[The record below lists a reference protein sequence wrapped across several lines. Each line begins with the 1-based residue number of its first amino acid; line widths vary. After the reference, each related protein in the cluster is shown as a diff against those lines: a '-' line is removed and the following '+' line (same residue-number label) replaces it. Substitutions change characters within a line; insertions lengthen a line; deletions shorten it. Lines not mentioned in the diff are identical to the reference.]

1 MVLDSSDVAYKCSLQ
16 CSAFEEASADIC
28 ADFTPR
34 TPSPK
39 ISQLPS
45 LPTPALSASPERSE
59 AIQNAIRPK
68 ISPRKQSVSPFT
80 PGRKIPIVV
89 IPPLPPGSQHKD
101 YQAISDSPKRRKLDD
116 DQQSARIA
124 LHVRAQK
131 EEADAQL
138 AKFQDLLFEIFEA
151 QDQMAPD
158 TSINSNPEDSQLFEH
173 VEDAEDSSIVLTTK
187 IHSKLQNAIK
197 KLIDYKRFKDVPPD
211 HIKRLQSLC
220 EPALSVT
227 QTLNLGLGSQ
237 SDEAE
242 AEQWHARLKTAEN
255 GATSACTVG
264 WTILGS
270 LHDKSLFSEDVVQ
283 YLPNVLTNIFENCLV
298 PVVEARSSGQS
309 SGLFKAAS
317 SSKDILMRLLGQAKK
332 LLDLVATLSVKM
344 DGAEGAMNK
353 TEFLATQLVFVEN
366 SHNDKDSVMGFQIF
380 EQVRRTA
387 MEALAKIFAK
397 FPDQRPSILD
407 EIVNSLE
414 KLPSTTRAARQFKL
428 TDGKNIQLFSAL
440 VVQLVQTATSE
451 PSQQPIPGG
460 TKSVRNFVL
469 NGSQPE
475 DSDEDPL
482 DTLADATIPQQST
495 EEKSMV
501 ILLNEKAEALQSNA
515 RSSAHHIIKFLVGK
529 AMRTT
534 KTGDQPYRNL
544 IDLFTEDLINILGS
558 SDWPASELL
567 LWMLA
572 RHMIEILKRDETGSA
587 KNMAI
592 ELLGKMGSAIS
603 SLRVSVPQLA
613 AAVHD
618 NESIVSHNL
627 QQFADD
633 QLRAG
638 IRAEDMVTADGPY
651 KIILDFL
658 HERAVTDWQLISA
671 ERFHL
676 LQWAKVLCLTFD
688 FDELQ
693 HSDPDIYPE
702 TAELVELVYTMLSNP
717 LSVEAES
724 GFERI
729 TTAQARL
736 AYTLTVLNMNFCKL
750 FDGIVGLLLFSISSD
765 QAKIRSKSLKSVINL
780 LEVDP
785 SLLDRDQNIL
795 RTIFKCAS
803 DQSPMVRDSALSLI
817 AKCMSLKPALEED
830 ACKVIL
836 SCATDSTTGVRKRTI
851 GLMKDIYVRDSRPD
865 LQAAISKSLLERTSD
880 HEESIAGLARQT
892 LRELWISSLLP
903 IVSTSIDSAKAHV
916 AILEQTSMIVLT
928 VSQNA
933 EGLVLPLESFFRSAM
948 KAESKD
954 SSAVSEMCKRIV
966 ANLFEQVVN
975 GSETQGTAGQE
986 RPSREGLLLTLV
998 ALAKADAKLVVP
1010 EQLKALQPYVSN
1022 LAGSDDLLL
1031 FRSVVNIYRCVLP
1044 FLSSS
1049 QQTLLAEI
1057 QNALFKTI
1065 SKLPRTE
1072 LNEVMAC
1079 LWTIDGVLKNTDRLA
1094 RLTISVLSNIHRA
1107 KIPPSGHADVAESE
1121 EQLRSANQLR
1131 SYVRIAGSAG
1141 KCWDL
1146 QRDLTSFK
1154 KAFPT
1159 WKGDSVAGLIVD
1171 SICPLASPNQ
1181 QGPLRAMALESLG
1194 AVCQSWPGQFS
1205 KEKVREAFS
1214 GVFQGQSNDLQ
1225 NIVLKAFAEFF
1236 GVREGI
1242 SEISV
1247 DSNKDEQDQDLGR
1260 LGGSLKASDHDGAAA
1275 LIAQHYLDSIIH
1287 VAMTRQD
1294 FNALTAMK
1302 IIASINR
1309 QGLKHP
1315 KETAGVLVA
1324 LETSAE
1330 PNISNTAY
1338 ESHRLMHQQ
1347 HETLFEKEYMR
1358 AVQEAFLYQK
1368 TVVKDPTG
1376 ATTRPFQSK
1385 LWRLFEVI
1393 QTSNARY
1400 VKKFISN
1407 LVSRADFERTTIDL
1421 SNDPPEHVLF
1431 VRFITQNIAYFEYGR
1446 SDELF
1451 HAILHLENLVGKS
1464 GTDLAQAI
1472 ETLTGLTM
1480 HMKPAGVETDSI
1492 GNFQSPPIPAV
1503 EGGESAFV
1511 DPATLRRLVAAAM
1524 VLSMLW
1530 EARTHLKRQY
1540 GITQDV
1546 RQLIGKGTDAKEL
1559 AKAPTKVHGVNGDR
1573 FWDNVASIM
1582 SSLDSYDVMMT
1593 RCHEFTNLMNVDDD
1607 VKVAA
1612 EDDET
1617 REAFSAS
1624 VGPEGETSTPTM
1636 GGKGSR
1642 PGKRKSPASGGGTPK
1657 KKRVRPSLNG
1667 RRKSST
1673 NLDDEDGDWE

>member
-1 MVLDSSDVAYKCSLQ
+1 
-16 CSAFEEASADIC
+16 
-28 ADFTPR
+28 
-34 TPSPK
+34 
-39 ISQLPS
+39 
-45 LPTPALSASPERSE
+45 LSA
-59 AIQNAIRPK
+59 
-68 ISPRKQSVSPFT
+68 SPFT
-80 PGRKIPIVV
+80 PGRKSPFIVP
-89 IPPLPPGSQHKD
+89 PPLPAGSLRED
-101 YQAISDSPKRRKLDD
+101 YLAIPDSPKRRKLSD

-131 EEADAQL
+131 EEADTQL
-138 AKFQDLLFEIFEA
+138 AKFQDLLFEVFEA
-151 QDQMAPD
+151 QDQIAPD
-158 TSINSNPEDSQLFEH
+158 TSTNSNPEDNEFFEH
-173 VEDAEDSSIVLTTK
+173 IEDAEDSSIMLATK

-197 KLIDYKRFKDVPPD
+197 KLINYKRFTEVPPD
-211 HIKRLQSLC
+211 HVKRLQSLC
-220 EPALSVT
+220 EPSLSVT
-227 QTLNLGLGSQ
+227 QTLNLGLGSL

-242 AEQWHARLKTAEN
+242 AEAEAERWQARLKIAEN

-264 WTILGS
+264 LTILGS
-270 LHDKSLFSEDVVQ
+270 LHNKALFSEDVVQ

-309 SGLFKAAS
+309 SKLFKAAS
-317 SSKDILMRLLGQAKK
+317 DSKDILIRLLGQGKK
-332 LLDLVATLSVKM
+332 LLDIVASLSVQM
-344 DGAEGAMNK
+344 DGAESAINK

-366 SHNDKDSVMGFQIF
+366 SHNDKESVLGPQVF

-397 FPDQRPSILD
+397 FPEQRPSILD

-428 TDGKNIQLFSAL
+428 ADGRNIQLFSAL

-451 PSQQPIPGG
+451 PSQQSTPGEAKDA
-460 TKSVRNFVL
+460 TKFLL
-469 NGSQPE
+469 NDSQPE
-475 DSDEDPL
+475 DSDED
-482 DTLADATIPQQST
+482 AVDAPVGEEVLQQPT
-495 EEKSMV
+495 EEKPV
-501 ILLNEKAEALQSNA
+501 VVLLKDKTTALQSNA

-544 IDLFTEDLINILGS
+544 IDLFTEDLITILGS
-558 SDWPASELL
+558 PDWPASELL

-572 RHMIEILKRDETGSA
+572 RHMIEILKKDETGAA

-603 SLRVSVPQLA
+603 NLRVSVPQLA

-618 NESIVSHNL
+618 SESTVSHNL
-627 QQFADD
+627 EQFADD

-638 IRAEDMVTADGPY
+638 IRTEDMATADGPY

-658 HERAVTDWQLISA
+658 HDRAVTDWQLISA

-676 LQWAKVLCLTFD
+676 LQWAKALCLMFD
-688 FDELQ
+688 IDEMH
-693 HSDPDIYPE
+693 HSDVHIDSE
-702 TAELVELVYTMLSNP
+702 TAKLVGLVYAMLANP
-717 LSVEAES
+717 LSVEPEN
-724 GFERI
+724 GCERI
-729 TTAQARL
+729 TPAQARL
-736 AYTLTVLNMNFCKL
+736 AYTLAVLNMDFCKL

-785 SLLDRDQNIL
+785 SLLDRDQNIM
-795 RTIFKCAS
+795 RTIFRCAS

-836 SCATDSTTGVRKRTI
+836 GCATDSTTGVRKRTI
-851 GLMKDIYVRDSRPD
+851 GLMKDIYIRDSRPD
-865 LQAAISKSLLERTSD
+865 LQAAISRSLLERTSD
-880 HEESIAGLARQT
+880 HEESIASIARQT

-903 IVSTSIDSAKAHV
+903 IVSSSTDSAKAHV
-916 AILEQTSMIVLT
+916 AILKQTSMIILT
-928 VSQNA
+928 ISQNA
-933 EGLVLPLESFFRSAM
+933 EGLALPLESFFRSVM
-948 KAESKD
+948 KAASKD
-954 SSAVSEMCKRIV
+954 ANAVSEVCKRIV
-966 ANLFEQVVN
+966 ANLFERVVN
-975 GSETQGTAGQE
+975 GTETQDTPDRE
-986 RPSREGLLLTLV
+986 RSNREGLLLTLV

-1065 SKLPRTE
+1065 SKLPRAE
-1072 LNEVMAC
+1072 LNEVMSC

-1094 RLTISVLSNIHRA
+1094 RLTISVLNNIHRA
-1107 KIPPSGHADVAESE
+1107 KIPTLGDAIVAESE
-1121 EQLRSANQLR
+1121 EHLRSVNQLR

-1146 QRDLTSFK
+1146 QRDLASFK

-1159 WKGDSVAGLIVD
+1159 WKGESVAGLIVD
-1171 SICPLASPNQ
+1171 SICPLASPTQ
-1181 QGPLRAMALESLG
+1181 HPPLRAMALESLG
-1194 AVCQSWPGQFS
+1194 AVCQSWPGQFN
-1205 KEKVREAFS
+1205 KEKIREAFS
-1214 GVFQGQSNDLQ
+1214 AAFQGQSNDLQ
-1225 NIVLKAFAEFF
+1225 SIVLKAFAQFF
-1236 GVREGI
+1236 GVREGA
-1242 SEISV
+1242 SEMSV
-1247 DSNKDEQDQDLGR
+1247 DPSNDDQDQDLGR

-1275 LIAQHYLDSIIH
+1275 LIAQHYLDSIVH
-1287 VAMTRQD
+1287 VATTRQD
-1294 FNALTAMK
+1294 FNALTAIK
-1302 IIASINR
+1302 VIASINR

-1324 LETSAE
+1324 LETSVD

-1368 TVVKDPTG
+1368 NVVKDSAG

-1385 LWRLFEVI
+1385 LWRLFEI
-1393 QTSNARY
+1393 IKTSNARY

-1407 LVSRADFERTTIDL
+1407 LVSRTDFERSTMDL
-1421 SNDPPEHVLF
+1421 SNDPPDHVLF
-1431 VRFITQNIAYFEYGR
+1431 VRFITQNIGYFEYGR

-1451 HAILHLENLVGKS
+1451 HAILYLENLVGKT

-1472 ETLTGLTM
+1472 ETLIGITM
-1480 HMKPAGVETDSI
+1480 HMKPAGVEVNAI
-1492 GNFQSPPIPAV
+1492 GDFQSAPIPTK
-1503 EGGESAFV
+1503 EGSV
-1511 DPATLRRLVAAAM
+1511 PALADTPTLKRLVAAAM

-1546 RQLIGKGTDAKEL
+1546 RQFIGKGSDAKEL
-1559 AKAPTKVHGVNGDR
+1559 AKAPTKVSGIHGDR
-1573 FWDNVASIM
+1573 FWDNIASIM
-1582 SSLDSYDVMMT
+1582 SSLESYDAMVT
-1593 RCHEFTNLMNVDDD
+1593 RCREFTNLMNVDDE
-1607 VKVAA
+1607 VKIAA
-1612 EDDET
+1612 EDDDT

-1624 VGPEGETSTPTM
+1624 VDPESEISTPTI

-1642 PGKRKSPASGGGTPK
+1642 PGKRKSTASVGGTPK
-1657 KKRVRPSLNG
+1657 KKKGRSSLNG
-1667 RRKSST
+1667 QRRPST

>member
-1 MVLDSSDVAYKCSLQ
+1 M
-16 CSAFEEASADIC
+16 
-28 ADFTPR
+28 
-34 TPSPK
+34 
-39 ISQLPS
+39 
-45 LPTPALSASPERSE
+45 
-59 AIQNAIRPK
+59 
-68 ISPRKQSVSPFT
+68 
-80 PGRKIPIVV
+80 
-89 IPPLPPGSQHKD
+89 IPPLPPGSQHED
-101 YQAISDSPKRRKLDD
+101 YLAIPGSPKRRKLDD
-116 DQQSARIA
+116 DQQNARIA
-124 LHVRAQK
+124 LHVRAQR

-151 QDQMAPD
+151 QDQIAPD
-158 TSINSNPEDSQLFEH
+158 PSTNTNPEDSHFFEH
-173 VEDAEDSSIVLTTK
+173 VEDAEDSTILLTTK

-197 KLIDYKRFKDVPPD
+197 KLIEYKRFPDVQPD
-211 HIKRLQSLC
+211 HVKRLQSLC
-220 EPALSVT
+220 EPSLSVT
-227 QTLNLGLGSQ
+227 QTLNLGLASP

-242 AEQWHARLKTAEN
+242 AEQWQTRLKTAEN
-255 GATSACTVG
+255 GAAAACTVG

-270 LHDKSLFSEDVVQ
+270 LHDKALFSEDVVQ
-283 YLPNVLTNIFENCLV
+283 YLPNVLTNVFENCLM

-309 SGLFKAAS
+309 SGLFQAAS
-317 SSKDILMRLLGQAKK
+317 SAKEVLVRLLGQGKK
-332 LLDLVATLSVKM
+332 LLDVVATLSVQM
-344 DGAEGAMNK
+344 DGAEAAINK

-366 SHNDKDSVMGFQIF
+366 SHNEKESVLGPQIF
-380 EQVRRTA
+380 ENVRRTA
-387 MEALAKIFAK
+387 MEALAKIFTK
-397 FPDQRPSILD
+397 FSDQRPSILD

-414 KLPSTTRAARQFKL
+414 KLPSTTRAARQFRL

-451 PSQQPIPGG
+451 TSRQPPGG
-460 TKSVRNFVL
+460 GMKSATKFLLS
-469 NGSQPE
+469 GSRPE
-475 DSDEDPL
+475 DSDEDAMGAP
-482 DTLADATIPQQST
+482 ADEGMPQGAT
-495 EEKSMV
+495 EEKSV
-501 ILLNEKAEALQSNA
+501 LVLLNEKAEALQSNA
-515 RSSAHHIIKFLVGK
+515 RSSAHHVIKFLVGK

-544 IDLFTEDLINILGS
+544 IDLFTEDLISILGS
-558 SDWPASELL
+558 TDWPASELL

-572 RHMIEILKRDETGSA
+572 RHMIEILKRDETGLA

-592 ELLGKMGSAIS
+592 ELLGKMGAAIS
-603 SLRVSVPQLA
+603 NLRVSVSQLA
-613 AAVHD
+613 ATVHD
-618 NESIVSHNL
+618 NDSTISHHL
-627 QQFADD
+627 EQFADD

-638 IRAEDMVTADGPY
+638 IRAEDMVTAGGPY
-651 KIILDFL
+651 KITLDFL

-676 LQWAKVLCLTFD
+676 LQWANVLCLTFD
-688 FDELQ
+688 FDELRR
-693 HSDPDIYPE
+693 SDADIDPE
-702 TAELVELVYTMLSNP
+702 TLELVNLVYTMLSNP
-717 LSVEAES
+717 STVETES

-729 TTAQARL
+729 STNQARL
-736 AYTLTVLNMNFCKL
+736 AYILTVLNMNFCKL

-785 SLLDRDQNIL
+785 SLLDRDQNIM

-803 DQSPMVRDSALSLI
+803 DQSPLVRDSALSLI

-836 SCATDSTTGVRKRTI
+836 GCATDPTTGVRKRTI
-851 GLMKDIYVRDSRPD
+851 GLMRDIYIRDSRPD

-880 HEESIAGLARQT
+880 HEGSIAGLARQT
-892 LRELWISSLLP
+892 LRELWIASVLP
-903 IVSTSIDSAKAHV
+903 IASSSNDSAKEHV
-916 AILEQTSMIVLT
+916 AILKQTSMVVLT

-933 EGLVLPLESFFRSAM
+933 EGLVLPLESFFRSVM
-948 KAESKD
+948 KTDSKD
-954 SSAVSEMCKRIV
+954 SGAISEMCKRIV
-966 ANLFEQVVN
+966 ANLFERVVD
-975 GSETQGTAGQE
+975 GSETSGTASLEKSG
-986 RPSREGLLLTLV
+986 REGLLLTLV

-1094 RLTISVLSNIHRA
+1094 RLTISVLTNIYRA
-1107 KIPPSGHADVAESE
+1107 KIPPSGDTFVPQTED
-1121 EQLRSANQLR
+1121 QLRSANQLR

-1141 KCWDL
+1141 KYWDL
-1146 QRDLTSFK
+1146 QRELASFK

-1159 WKGDSVAGLIVD
+1159 WNGDSVADLIVD
-1171 SICPLASPNQ
+1171 SICPLASLNQ
-1181 QGPLRAMALESLG
+1181 PGPLCAMAIESLG
-1194 AVCQSWPGQFS
+1194 AVCQSWPGQFN

-1214 GVFQGQSNDLQ
+1214 AVFQGQSNDLQ

-1236 GVREGI
+1236 GVREGV

-1247 DSNKDEQDQDLGR
+1247 EANQDDRDQDLGR

-1287 VAMTRQD
+1287 VAMSRQD
-1294 FNALTAMK
+1294 FNALTAIK
-1302 IIASINR
+1302 VIASINR

-1324 LETSAE
+1324 LETSAD
-1330 PNISNTAY
+1330 PNISTVAY
-1338 ESHRLMHQQ
+1338 ESHRVMHQQ

-1358 AVQEAFLYQK
+1358 AVQEAFLYQRN
-1368 TVVKDPTG
+1368 VAKDPTG

-1407 LVSRADFERTTIDL
+1407 LVSRTDFERAALDL
-1421 SNDPPEHVLF
+1421 STDPPDHVLY
-1431 VRFITQNIAYFEYGR
+1431 VRFIAQNIAYFEYGR

-1451 HAILHLENLVGKS
+1451 HALLQLENLVGKTGS
-1464 GTDLAQAI
+1464 DLAQAI
-1472 ETLTGLTM
+1472 ETLIGVTM
-1480 HMKPAGVETDSI
+1480 HMIPAGVEADSV
-1492 GNFQSPPIPAV
+1492 GDVQFAPRPTE
-1503 EGGESAFV
+1503 EGSAPVSV
-1511 DPATLRRLVAAAM
+1511 DQARLKRLVAAAM

-1540 GITQDV
+1540 GISQDV
-1546 RQLIGKGTDAKEL
+1546 RQLIGKGADAKEL
-1559 AKAPTKVHGVNGDR
+1559 AKAPIKVHGVNGDR

-1582 SSLDSYDVMMT
+1582 SSLDSHDAMMM

-1612 EDDET
+1612 EDDDT

-1624 VGPEGETSTPTM
+1624 VGPEGETPTPTV

-1642 PGKRKSPASGGGTPK
+1642 PGKRKGTASVGGTPT
-1657 KKRVRPSLNG
+1657 KKRGRPSLSG

-1673 NLDDEDGDWE
+1673 NLDDEDGDWA

>member
-1 MVLDSSDVAYKCSLQ
+1 ME
-16 CSAFEEASADIC
+16 AFADIC
-28 ADFTPR
+28 KDLTPR

-39 ISQLPS
+39 VSQPPA
-45 LPTPALSASPERSE
+45 LPTPALSASPERTE
-59 AIQNAIRPK
+59 TIQKRTPNQKTQQKPSI
-68 ISPRKQSVSPFT
+68 SPFT
-80 PGRKIPIVV
+80 PGRKTPLVV
-89 IPPLPPGSQHKD
+89 IPPLPPGSQRED
-101 YQAISDSPKRRKLDD
+101 YQPISGSPKRRKLDD

-131 EEADAQL
+131 EEAQAQL

-158 TSINSNPEDSQLFEH
+158 TSTNSNPEESQFFEH
-173 VEDAEDSSIVLTTK
+173 LEDVEDSSIVLTTK

-197 KLIDYKRFKDVPPD
+197 KLIDYKRFADVPPD
-211 HIKRLQSLC
+211 HVKRLQNLC
-220 EPALSVT
+220 EPSLSVT
-227 QTLNLGLGSQ
+227 QTLSLGLASS

-242 AEQWHARLKTAEN
+242 AEQWLARLKIAEN

-270 LHDKSLFSEDVVQ
+270 LHDKALFSEDVVQ

-298 PVVEARSSGQS
+298 PIVEARSNGQS

-317 SSKDILMRLLGQAKK
+317 NAKDVLLRLLGQGKK
-332 LLDLVATLSVKM
+332 LLDIVATLSVKM
-344 DGAEGAMNK
+344 DGAEGAINK

-366 SHNDKDSVMGFQIF
+366 SHNDKESVLGAQIF

-428 TDGKNIQLFSAL
+428 IDGRNIQLFSAL

-451 PSQQPIPGG
+451 PSHQLRPGG
-460 TKSVRNFVL
+460 SKNATHFL
-469 NGSQPE
+469 LTGSQSVDGEE
-475 DSDEDPL
+475 DSMDAI
-482 DTLADATIPQQST
+482 ADDGVSQQSI
-495 EEKSMV
+495 EEKSV
-501 ILLNEKAEALQSNA
+501 LVLLEGKAEALQNNA
-515 RSSAHHIIKFLVGK
+515 RSSAHHVIKFLVGK

-544 IDLFTEDLINILGS
+544 IDLFTEDLISILGS
-558 SDWPASELL
+558 TDWPASELL

-603 SLRVSVPQLA
+603 NLRVSVPQLA
-613 AAVHD
+613 AAVHGSD
-618 NESIVSHNL
+618 STVSRNL

-638 IRAEDMVTADGPY
+638 VRAEDMVTANGLY
-651 KIILDFL
+651 KMTLDFL
-658 HERAVTDWQLISA
+658 HERAISDWQLISA

-676 LQWAKVLCLTFD
+676 LQWAKMLCLTLD
-688 FDELQ
+688 FDELH
-693 HSDPDIYPE
+693 HSDADMDPE
-702 TAELVELVYTMLSNP
+702 TAKLVELIYNMLSNP

-724 GFERI
+724 GFERV
-729 TTAQARL
+729 TTVQARL

-785 SLLDRDQNIL
+785 SLLDRDQNIM
-795 RTIFKCAS
+795 RTIFRCAS

-817 AKCMSLKPALEED
+817 ARCMSLKPALEED

-836 SCATDSTTGVRKRTI
+836 RCATDATTGVRKRTI
-851 GLMKDIYVRDSRPD
+851 GLMKEIYIRDSRPD
-865 LQAAISKSLLERTSD
+865 LQSAISKSLLERTSD
-880 HEESIAGLARQT
+880 QEDSISGLARQT
-892 LRELWISSLLP
+892 LRELWISALLP
-903 IVSTSIDSAKAHV
+903 IVSSSNDSAKAHV
-916 AILEQTSMIVLT
+916 AVIQQTSMIVYT

-933 EGLVLPLESFFRSAM
+933 EGLVQPLESFFRSAM
-948 KAESKD
+948 KADSKD
-954 SSAVSEMCKRIV
+954 SVAVSEICRRIV
-966 ANLFEQVVN
+966 ANLFERVVN
-975 GSETQGTAGQE
+975 GPETQGTSDRGK
-986 RPSREGLLLTLV
+986 SNREGLLLTLV

-1022 LAGSDDLLL
+1022 LAVSDDLLL
-1031 FRSVVNIYRCVLP
+1031 FRSAVNIYRCVLP

-1094 RLTISVLSNIHRA
+1094 RLTISVLSNIKRV
-1107 KIPPSGHADVAESE
+1107 KIPPLGAAESE
-1121 EQLRSANQLR
+1121 EQLKSVNQLR
-1131 SYVRIAGSAG
+1131 NYVRIAGSAG

-1146 QRDLTSFK
+1146 QRDLSSFK

-1171 SICPLASPNQ
+1171 SIYPLASPDQ
-1181 QGPLRAMALESLG
+1181 QGALRAMALESLG

-1205 KEKVREAFS
+1205 RQEVRDAFS
-1214 GVFQGQSNDLQ
+1214 EVFRGQSKDLQ

-1236 GVREGI
+1236 GVREGT

-1247 DSNKDEQDQDLGR
+1247 DANNDDQDRDLGR

-1275 LIAQHYLDSIIH
+1275 LIAQQYLDSIVR
-1287 VAMTRQD
+1287 VAMSRED

-1302 IIASINR
+1302 VIASVNR

-1324 LETSAE
+1324 LETSSD
-1330 PNISNTAY
+1330 PTISDTAY
-1338 ESHRLMHQQ
+1338 DSHRLMHQQ

-1368 TVVKDPTG
+1368 NVAKDPAG

-1400 VKKFISN
+1400 VKKFMSN
-1407 LVSRADFERTTIDL
+1407 LVSRTDVERTTMDL
-1421 SNDPPEHVLF
+1421 SNDPPDHLLF
-1431 VRFITQNIAYFEYGR
+1431 VRFIAQNIAYFEYGR

-1451 HAILHLENLVGKS
+1451 HVILQLENIVGKT
-1464 GTDLAQAI
+1464 GTDLAQAVMTHI
-1472 ETLTGLTM
+1472 GATRHVIPPGFEADTVGQIQVVPTPVEEGLGSG
-1480 HMKPAGVETDSI
+1480 HLD
-1492 GNFQSPPIPAV
+1492 PIKFKQV
-1503 EGGESAFV
+1503 V
-1511 DPATLRRLVAAAM
+1511 VTTM

-1546 RQLIGKGTDAKEL
+1546 RELTGKGTDAKEL
-1559 AKAPTKVHGVNGDR
+1559 ARAPTKVHGVNGDR
-1573 FWDNVASIM
+1573 FWENVASIM
-1582 SSLDSYDVMMT
+1582 SSLDSHDAMMM

-1612 EDDET
+1612 EDDDG

-1624 VGPEGETSTPTM
+1624 VGPEGETSGPTTAS
-1636 GGKGSR
+1636 KGSR
-1642 PGKRKSPASGGGTPK
+1642 PGKRKSTASVGGTPK
-1657 KKRVRPSLNG
+1657 KKRGRPSING

-1673 NLDDEDGDWE
+1673 NVDDEDGDWD

>member
-1 MVLDSSDVAYKCSLQ
+1 MV
-16 CSAFEEASADIC
+16 
-28 ADFTPR
+28 
-34 TPSPK
+34 
-39 ISQLPS
+39 
-45 LPTPALSASPERSE
+45 
-59 AIQNAIRPK
+59 
-68 ISPRKQSVSPFT
+68 
-80 PGRKIPIVV
+80 
-89 IPPLPPGSQHKD
+89 PPLPPGYRRED
-101 YQAISDSPKRRKLDD
+101 YQAIPSSPKRRKLNDD
-116 DQQSARIA
+116 EQSARIA
-124 LHVRAQK
+124 LHIRAQK
-131 EEADAQL
+131 EEADTQL

-151 QDQMAPD
+151 QDQMVPD
-158 TSINSNPEDSQLFEH
+158 TSATSNPEDNQFFEQMED
-173 VEDAEDSSIVLTTK
+173 VEDSITALTTK
-187 IHSKLQNAIK
+187 IHSKLQNAMK
-197 KLIDYKRFKDVPPD
+197 KLIDYKRFTEVPPD

-220 EPALSVT
+220 EQSLSVT
-227 QTLNLGLGSQ
+227 QTLNLGLGNPL
-237 SDEAE
+237 DEAE
-242 AEQWHARLKTAEN
+242 VDQWHARLRTAEN
-255 GATSACTVG
+255 GATSACTVA

-270 LHDKSLFSEDVVQ
+270 LHNKALFSEDVVQ
-283 YLPNVLTNIFENCLV
+283 YLPNVLTNIFENCLI

-309 SGLFKAAS
+309 SGLFKTAS
-317 SSKDILMRLLGQAKK
+317 SFKDILIRLLGQGRK
-332 LLDLVATLSVKM
+332 LLDLVAALSVQM
-344 DGAEGAMNK
+344 DGAESATNK

-366 SHNDKDSVMGFQIF
+366 SHNEKESVLGAQVF

-397 FPDQRPSILD
+397 FPDQRLSILD

-414 KLPSTTRAARQFKL
+414 KLPSSTRAARQFKL

-440 VVQLVQTATSE
+440 VVKLVQMATSE
-451 PSQQPIPGG
+451 PSHNPMPGAA
-460 TKSVRNFVL
+460 KSTSKFVL
-469 NGSQPE
+469 SGSQS
-475 DSDEDPL
+475 DDGDEDGMGTP
-482 DTLADATIPQQST
+482 ADANMLQQST
-495 EEKSMV
+495 EEKSIV
-501 ILLNEKAEALQSNA
+501 ILLKEKAESLQSNA

-534 KTGDQPYRNL
+534 KTGDQPYRSL
-544 IDLFTEDLINILGS
+544 IDLFTEDLITILGS

-603 SLRVSVPQLA
+603 TLRVSVPQLA

-618 NESIVSHNL
+618 SDSAVSHSL
-627 QQFADD
+627 RQFTDD

-638 IRAEDMVTADGPY
+638 ISAEDMVTANGPY
-651 KIILDFL
+651 KITLSFL
-658 HERAVTDWQLISA
+658 HERAVNDSQLISA

-676 LQWAKVLCLTFD
+676 LQWAKALCLTLD
-688 FDELQ
+688 FDQLH
-693 HSDPDIYPE
+693 HSDADIDSE
-702 TAELVELVYTMLSNP
+702 TAGLVELVYTMLSNP
-717 LSVEAES
+717 SSVEATN
-724 GFERI
+724 GFESI
-729 TTAQARL
+729 TMAQARL
-736 AYTLTVLNMNFCKL
+736 AYTLTVLNMDFCKL
-750 FDGIVGLLLFSISSD
+750 FDGIVSLLLFSISSD

-785 SLLDRDQNIL
+785 SLLDRDQNIM
-795 RTIFKCAS
+795 RTIFRCAS

-817 AKCMSLKPALEED
+817 AKCMSLTPALGED
-830 ACKVIL
+830 ASKVIL
-836 SCATDSTTGVRKRTI
+836 GCATDSTTGVRKRAI
-851 GLMKDIYVRDSRPD
+851 GLMKDIYARNARPD
-865 LQAAISKSLLERTSD
+865 LRAAVSKSLLERTSD
-880 HEESIAGLARQT
+880 HEESIATLARQT

-903 IVSTSIDSAKAHV
+903 IVSSSTDSGKANV

-933 EGLVLPLESFFRSAM
+933 EELVLQLESFFRSLL
-948 KAESKD
+948 KADSKD
-954 SSAVSEMCKRIV
+954 CIAVSEMCKRIV
-966 ANLFEQVVN
+966 ANLFERVVT
-975 GSETQGTAGQE
+975 GSETHGGAGQE
-986 RPSREGLLLTLV
+986 RPRREGLLLTLV

-1079 LWTIDGVLKNTDRLA
+1079 LWTIDSVLKNTDRLT
-1094 RLTISVLSNIHRA
+1094 RLTISVLKNIHRA
-1107 KIPPSGHADVAESE
+1107 KIPPLGPADVAESAD
-1121 EQLRSANQLR
+1121 QLRSANQLR

-1141 KCWDL
+1141 KYWDL
-1146 QRDLTSFK
+1146 QRDLASFK

-1171 SICPLASPNQ
+1171 SICPLALPNQ
-1181 QGPLRAMALESLG
+1181 QASLRAMALESLG
-1194 AVCQSWPGQFS
+1194 AVCQSWPGQFN
-1205 KEKVREAFS
+1205 KEQVREAFS

-1236 GVREGI
+1236 GVRESV
-1242 SEISV
+1242 SEMPI
-1247 DSNKDEQDQDLGR
+1247 DAAKENQDRDLGR
-1260 LGGSLKASDHDGAAA
+1260 LGSSLKASDHDGAAA

-1294 FNALTAMK
+1294 SNALIAIK
-1302 IIASINR
+1302 VIASINR

-1324 LETSAE
+1324 LETSVE
-1330 PNISNTAY
+1330 PNISDTAY
-1338 ESHRLMHQQ
+1338 ESHRQMHQQ

-1358 AVQEAFLYQK
+1358 AVQEAFLYQRN
-1368 TVVKDPTG
+1368 VVKDPTG
-1376 ATTRPFQSK
+1376 ANTRPFQSK

-1393 QTSNARY
+1393 QTSNAKY

-1407 LVSRADFERTTIDL
+1407 LISRTDFERNEIDL
-1421 SNDPPEHVLF
+1421 SQNPPDHVLF
-1431 VRFITQNIAYFEYGR
+1431 VRFVAQNIAYFDYGR
-1446 SDELF
+1446 SDGLF
-1451 HAILHLENLVGKS
+1451 HTILHLENLVGKT

-1472 ETLTGLTM
+1472 ETAIGVTVRM
-1480 HMKPAGVETDSI
+1480 QPAEVEIDTI
-1492 GNFQSPPIPAV
+1492 RNFQTASVPAE
-1503 EGGESAFV
+1503 EGGSANM
-1511 DPATLRRLVAAAM
+1511 DPVTLKRLVAAAM
-1524 VLSMLW
+1524 ILSMLW

-1540 GITQDV
+1540 GIIQDV
-1546 RQLIGKGTDAKEL
+1546 RQLIGKGADAKEL
-1559 AKAPTKVHGVNGDR
+1559 AKAPTRVHGVNGDR

-1582 SSLDSYDVMMT
+1582 SSLDSYDAMMA
-1593 RCHEFTNLMNVDDD
+1593 RCHDFTNLMNVDDD

-1612 EDDET
+1612 DDDDR
-1617 REAFSAS
+1617 REAFSVS

-1636 GGKGSR
+1636 DGKVSR
-1642 PGKRKSPASGGGTPK
+1642 PGKRKSTASVGGTPK
-1657 KKRVRPSLNG
+1657 KKKGRPSLSG
-1667 RRKSST
+1667 RRKSSI

>member
-1 MVLDSSDVAYKCSLQ
+1 MGAVFVN
-16 CSAFEEASADIC
+16 IC
-28 ADFTPR
+28 TDLTPR

-39 ISQLPS
+39 ISQPPS
-45 LPTPALSASPERSE
+45 LPTPALSASPDRTED
-59 AIQNAIRPK
+59 IQKTVHYKR
-68 ISPRKQSVSPFT
+68 SPRKLSVSPFT
-80 PGRKIPIVV
+80 PGRKSPFVV
-89 IPPLPPGSQHKD
+89 APPLPAGSLRED
-101 YQAISDSPKRRKLDD
+101 YLPIPDSPKRRKLSDS
-116 DQQSARIA
+116 QQSTRIA

-131 EEADAQL
+131 EEADTQL

-158 TSINSNPEDSQLFEH
+158 TSTNSNPEDNEFFEH
-173 VEDAEDSSIVLTTK
+173 IEDAEDSSIMLATK
-187 IHSKLQNAIK
+187 IHSKLQNAVK
-197 KLIDYKRFKDVPPD
+197 KLIDYKRFTEVPPD
-211 HIKRLQSLC
+211 HVKRLQSLC
-220 EPALSVT
+220 EPSLSVT
-227 QTLNLGLGSQ
+227 QTLNLGLGSP

-242 AEQWHARLKTAEN
+242 AAAETEQWQARLKIAEN

-270 LHDKSLFSEDVVQ
+270 LHDKTLFSEDVVQ

-309 SGLFKAAS
+309 SRLFKVAS
-317 SSKDILMRLLGQAKK
+317 DSKDILIRLLGQGKK
-332 LLDLVATLSVKM
+332 LLDIVATLSVEM
-344 DGAEGAMNK
+344 DGAESAINK
-353 TEFLATQLVFVEN
+353 TEFLATELVFVEN
-366 SHNDKDSVMGFQIF
+366 SHNDKESVLGAQIF

-428 TDGKNIQLFSAL
+428 TDGRNIQLFSAL

-451 PSQQPIPGG
+451 PSQQPTPGG
-460 TKSVRNFVL
+460 TKDATKLLL
-469 NGSQPE
+469 NDSQPE
-475 DSDEDPL
+475 DSDED
-482 DTLADATIPQQST
+482 TMDAPVGEKASQEPT
-495 EEKSMV
+495 EEKPV
-501 ILLNEKAEALQSNA
+501 VVLLKDKATALQSNA

-544 IDLFTEDLINILGS
+544 IDLFTEDLITILGS
-558 SDWPASELL
+558 PDWPASELL

-618 NESIVSHNL
+618 SESTISHNL
-627 QQFADD
+627 EQFADD

-658 HERAVTDWQLISA
+658 HDRAVTDWQLISA

-676 LQWAKVLCLTFD
+676 LQWAKVLCLMFD
-688 FDELQ
+688 IDEMH
-693 HSDPDIYPE
+693 HSDVHIDSE
-702 TAELVELVYTMLSNP
+702 TAKLVGLVYAMLVNP
-717 LSVEAES
+717 LSVEPENGLES
-724 GFERI
+724 I

-736 AYTLTVLNMNFCKL
+736 AYTLAVLNMDFCKL
-750 FDGIVGLLLFSISSD
+750 FDGIIGLLLFSISSD

-785 SLLDRDQNIL
+785 SLLDRDQNIM
-795 RTIFKCAS
+795 RTIFRCAS

-836 SCATDSTTGVRKRTI
+836 GCATDSTTGVRKRTI
-851 GLMKDIYVRDSRPD
+851 GLMKDIYIRDSRPD
-865 LQAAISKSLLERTSD
+865 LQAAISRSLLERTSD
-880 HEESIAGLARQT
+880 HEESIAGIARQT

-903 IVSTSIDSAKAHV
+903 IVSSTDSAKAHV
-916 AILEQTSMIVLT
+916 AILEHTSMIILT
-928 VSQNA
+928 ISQNA
-933 EGLVLPLESFFRSAM
+933 EGLALPLESFFRSVMQAD
-948 KAESKD
+948 SKD
-954 SSAVSEMCKRIV
+954 ANAVSEICKRIV
-966 ANLFEQVVN
+966 ANLFERVVN
-975 GSETQGTAGQE
+975 GTETQDTPDRE
-986 RPSREGLLLTLV
+986 RSNREGLLLTLV

-1065 SKLPRTE
+1065 SKLPRAE
-1072 LNEVMAC
+1072 LNEVMSC
-1079 LWTIDGVLKNTDRLA
+1079 LWTIDGVLRNTDRLA
-1094 RLTISVLSNIHRA
+1094 RLTISVLNNIHRA
-1107 KIPPSGHADVAESE
+1107 KIPTLGDAVVAESE
-1121 EQLRSANQLR
+1121 EQLRSVNQLR

-1146 QRDLTSFK
+1146 QRDLASFK

-1159 WKGDSVAGLIVD
+1159 WKGESVAGLIVD

-1181 QGPLRAMALESLG
+1181 HPPLRAMALESLG
-1194 AVCQSWPGQFS
+1194 AVCQSWPGQFN
-1205 KEKVREAFS
+1205 KEKIREAFS
-1214 GVFQGQSNDLQ
+1214 AAFQGQSNDLQ
-1225 NIVLKAFAEFF
+1225 SIVLKAFAQFF
-1236 GVREGI
+1236 GVREGA
-1242 SEISV
+1242 SEMSV
-1247 DSNKDEQDQDLGR
+1247 DPSNDDQDQDQDLGR

-1275 LIAQHYLDSIIH
+1275 LIAQHYLDSIVH
-1287 VAMTRQD
+1287 VAITRQD
-1294 FNALTAMK
+1294 FNALTAIK
-1302 IIASINR
+1302 VISSINR

-1324 LETSAE
+1324 LETSV
-1330 PNISNTAY
+1330 NSDISNTAY

-1368 TVVKDPTG
+1368 NVVKDSAG

-1393 QTSNARY
+1393 KTSNARY

-1407 LVSRADFERTTIDL
+1407 LVSRTDFERSTMDL
-1421 SNDPPEHVLF
+1421 SNDPPDHVLF
-1431 VRFITQNIAYFEYGR
+1431 VRFITQNIGYFEYGR

-1451 HAILHLENLVGKS
+1451 HTILHLENLVGKT

-1472 ETLTGLTM
+1472 ETLIGITM
-1480 HMKPAGVETDSI
+1480 HMKPAGVEVDAV
-1492 GNFQSPPIPAV
+1492 GDFQSAPIPTE
-1503 EGGESAFV
+1503 EGSGPGLA
-1511 DPATLRRLVAAAM
+1511 DTPTLKRLVAAAM

-1546 RQLIGKGTDAKEL
+1546 RQLIGKGTDAREL
-1559 AKAPTKVHGVNGDR
+1559 AKAPTKAPGVNGDR
-1573 FWDNVASIM
+1573 FWDNITSIM
-1582 SSLDSYDVMMT
+1582 SSLESYDAMMT
-1593 RCHEFTNLMNVDDD
+1593 RCREFTNLMNVDDD
-1607 VKVAA
+1607 VKIAA
-1612 EDDET
+1612 EDDDT

-1624 VGPEGETSTPTM
+1624 VDPEGEISTPTM

-1642 PGKRKSPASGGGTPK
+1642 PGKRKRTASVGGTPK
-1657 KKRVRPSLNG
+1657 KKKGRPSLNG
-1667 RRKSST
+1667 QRRSST

>member
-1 MVLDSSDVAYKCSLQ
+1 MKGTPTKK
-16 CSAFEEASADIC
+16 
-28 ADFTPR
+28 TPR
-34 TPSPK
+34 KPS
-39 ISQLPS
+39 I
-45 LPTPALSASPERSE
+45 
-59 AIQNAIRPK
+59 
-68 ISPRKQSVSPFT
+68 SPFT
-80 PGRKIPIVV
+80 PGRKTPLDVV
-89 IPPLPPGSQHKD
+89 PPLPPGSQPEH
-101 YQAISDSPKRRKLDD
+101 YQAIPNTPKRRKLDD

-124 LHVRAQK
+124 PRVRAQK
-131 EEADAQL
+131 EEAEAQL

-158 TSINSNPEDSQLFEH
+158 TSTNSNPEDSQFFEH
-173 VEDAEDSSIVLTTK
+173 MDDAEDSSIVLTTK
-187 IHSKLQNAIK
+187 IHSKVQNAIK
-197 KLIDYKRFKDVPPD
+197 KLIEYKRFTDVPPD
-211 HIKRLQSLC
+211 HVKRLQSLC
-220 EPALSVT
+220 EPSLSAT
-227 QTLNLGLGSQ
+227 QTVNLALENP

-242 AEQWHARLKTAEN
+242 AEQWHARLKIAEN

-270 LHDKSLFSEDVVQ
+270 LHDKALFSEDVVQ

-298 PVVEARSSGQS
+298 PIVESRSSGQS
-309 SGLFKAAS
+309 SGLFKAALNAR
-317 SSKDILMRLLGQAKK
+317 DVLIRLLGQGKK
-332 LLDLVATLSVKM
+332 LLDIIATLSIQM
-344 DGAEGAMNK
+344 DGAESAINK

-366 SHNDKDSVMGFQIF
+366 SHNEKESVLGAQVF

-387 MEALAKIFAK
+387 MEALAKIFARY
-397 FPDQRPSILD
+397 PHHRPSILD

-428 TDGKNIQLFSAL
+428 TDGRNIQLFSAL

-451 PSQQPIPGG
+451 PPHQSRFGKANDA
-460 TKSVRNFVL
+460 TKFL
-469 NGSQPE
+469 LTGSQPG
-475 DSDEDPL
+475 DSDED
-482 DTLADATIPQQST
+482 AMDAAAEEEVPQQAK
-495 EEKSMV
+495 EEQSV
-501 ILLNEKAEALQSNA
+501 LVLLDKKAEALQSNA
-515 RSSAHHIIKFLVGK
+515 RSSAHHVIKFLVGK

-544 IDLFTEDLINILGS
+544 IDLFTEDLISILGS
-558 SDWPASELL
+558 TDWPASELL

-572 RHMIEILKRDETGSA
+572 RHMIEILKKDETASA

-603 SLRVSVPQLA
+603 NLRVSVPQLA

-618 NESIVSHNL
+618 SDSTVSHNL

-638 IRAEDMVTADGPY
+638 MRAEDMVTASGPY
-651 KIILDFL
+651 KITLDFL

-676 LQWAKVLCLTFD
+676 LQWAKTLCLTFG
-688 FDELQ
+688 FNEMH
-693 HSDPDIYPE
+693 HSDADIDSE
-702 TAELVELVYTMLSNP
+702 TSEVVELLHNLLSNP
-717 LSVEAES
+717 SLVEAES
-724 GFERI
+724 GFDRV
-729 TTAQARL
+729 TTVQARL

-785 SLLDRDQNIL
+785 SLLDRDQNIM
-795 RTIFKCAS
+795 RTIFRCAS

-817 AKCMSLKPALEED
+817 AKCMALKPALEED

-836 SCATDSTTGVRKRTI
+836 SCATDATTGVRKRTI
-851 GLMKDIYVRDSRPD
+851 GLMKDIYIRDSRPD

-892 LRELWISSLLP
+892 LRELWISSVLP
-903 IVSTSIDSAKAHV
+903 IVSSSTDSAKAHV
-916 AILEQTSMIVLT
+916 AILQQTSMIVLT

-933 EGLVLPLESFFRSAM
+933 EGLVLPLESFFRWVM
-948 KAESKD
+948 KADSKESI
-954 SSAVSEMCKRIV
+954 AVSEICKRIV
-966 ANLFEQVVN
+966 ANLFERVVN
-975 GSETQGTAGQE
+975 GPETQAAPGQE
-986 RPSREGLLLTLV
+986 RSNREGLLLTLV
-998 ALAKADAKLVVP
+998 ALAKADVKLVQP
-1010 EQLKALQPYVSN
+1010 DQLKALQPYVSN
-1022 LAGSDDLLL
+1022 LAVSDDLLL
-1031 FRSVVNIYRCVLP
+1031 FRSAVNIYRCVLP

-1094 RLTISVLSNIHRA
+1094 RLTISVLSNIHRV
-1107 KIPPSGHADVAESE
+1107 KIPLPGAAESE
-1121 EQLRSANQLR
+1121 EQLKSVSQLR
-1131 SYVRIAGSAG
+1131 NYVRIAGSAG

-1146 QRDLTSFK
+1146 QRDLTLFK

-1171 SICPLASPNQ
+1171 SICPLASPSR
-1181 QGPLRAMALESLG
+1181 QGPLRAMAIESLG

-1205 KEKVREAFS
+1205 KEKVREVFS
-1214 GVFQGQSNDLQ
+1214 EVFQGQSSDLQ
-1225 NIVLKAFAEFF
+1225 HIVLKAFAEFF
-1236 GVREGI
+1236 GVREGT
-1242 SEISV
+1242 SEASV
-1247 DSNKDEQDQDLGR
+1247 DANDDDQDRDLGR
-1260 LGGSLKASDHDGAAA
+1260 LGGSLRASDHDGAAA
-1275 LIAQHYLDSIIH
+1275 LIAQHYLHSIMH

-1294 FNALTAMK
+1294 FNALIAIK
-1302 IIASINR
+1302 VIASINR

-1324 LETSAE
+1324 LETSSD
-1330 PNISNTAY
+1330 PTISDTAY

-1347 HETLFEKEYMR
+1347 HETLFEKEDMR

-1368 TVVKDPTG
+1368 NVVTDSTG
-1376 ATTRPFQSK
+1376 ATTRPFRSK

-1407 LVSRADFERTTIDL
+1407 VVSRTDIERTAMDL
-1421 SNDPPEHVLF
+1421 SSNPPDHLLF

-1446 SDELF
+1446 SDEVF
-1451 HAILHLENLVGKS
+1451 HTILQLENLVGKT
-1464 GTDLAQAI
+1464 GTGLAQAI
-1472 ETLTGLTM
+1472 ETLNGAAMPVIT
-1480 HMKPAGVETDSI
+1480 AGVEAVTVD
-1492 GNFQSPPIPAV
+1492 NFQSGPIPV
-1503 EGGESAFV
+1503 QEGVGPASV
-1511 DPATLRRLVAAAM
+1511 DPVKLKQLVAATM

-1573 FWDNVASIM
+1573 FWDNAASIM
-1582 SSLDSYDVMMT
+1582 SSLDSHDAMMM

-1612 EDDET
+1612 EDDGS

-1624 VGPEGETSTPTM
+1624 VGPEGETSTSMM

-1642 PGKRKSPASGGGTPK
+1642 PGKRKSTTSVGGTPK
-1657 KKRVRPSLNG
+1657 KKRGRPSLNG

-1673 NLDDEDGDWE
+1673 NVDDEDGDWE

>member
-1 MVLDSSDVAYKCSLQ
+1 
-16 CSAFEEASADIC
+16 
-28 ADFTPR
+28 
-34 TPSPK
+34 
-39 ISQLPS
+39 
-45 LPTPALSASPERSE
+45 
-59 AIQNAIRPK
+59 
-68 ISPRKQSVSPFT
+68 
-80 PGRKIPIVV
+80 V
-89 IPPLPPGSQHKD
+89 IPPLPLGSQRED
-101 YQAISDSPKRRKLDD
+101 YQTIPDSPKRRKLNS
-116 DQQSARIA
+116 DQQGARIA

-138 AKFQDLLFEIFEA
+138 AKFQELLFEIFEA

-158 TSINSNPEDSQLFEH
+158 TSTNSNPEESQFFEH
-173 VEDAEDSSIVLTTK
+173 IEDAEDSNIVLTTK
-187 IHSKLQNAIK
+187 IHSKLQNAVK
-197 KLIDYKRFKDVPPD
+197 KLIDYKRFTDVPPD
-211 HIKRLQSLC
+211 HVKRLQSLC
-220 EPALSVT
+220 EPSLSAT
-227 QTLNLGLGSQ
+227 QTLNLGLGS
-237 SDEAE
+237 SPDEGE
-242 AEQWHARLKTAEN
+242 VEQWRARLKLAEN

-270 LHDKSLFSEDVVQ
+270 LHDKALFSEDVVQ

-298 PVVEARSSGQS
+298 PIVEARSSGQS
-309 SGLFKAAS
+309 SGMFKAAS
-317 SSKDILMRLLGQAKK
+317 SSKDVLIRLLGQGKK
-332 LLDLVATLSVKM
+332 LLDLVATLSVQM
-344 DGAEGAMNK
+344 DGAEVAINK

-366 SHNDKDSVMGFQIF
+366 SHNEKESVLGAQIF

-451 PSQQPIPGG
+451 PSRKPMPGG
-460 TKSVRNFVL
+460 TKSATKSVL
-469 NGSQPE
+469 SGSRPE
-475 DSDEDPL
+475 DSQEDEM
-482 DTLADATIPQQST
+482 DTLADTSTPQQST
-495 EEKSMV
+495 EKPSAC

-544 IDLFTEDLINILGS
+544 IDLFTEDLISIFGS
-558 SDWPASELL
+558 CDWPASELL

-603 SLRVSVPQLA
+603 NLRVSVPHLA
-613 AAVHD
+613 AAIHNND
-618 NESIVSHNL
+618 STVSQNL

-651 KIILDFL
+651 KITLNFL
-658 HERAVTDWQLISA
+658 HERAVNDWQLISA
-671 ERFHL
+671 ERFYL

-688 FDELQ
+688 FDEL
-693 HSDPDIYPE
+693 HHGDTDLDPA

-724 GFERI
+724 GFECI

-736 AYTLTVLNMNFCKL
+736 AYALTVLNMNFCKL

-785 SLLDRDQNIL
+785 SLLDRDQNIM

-817 AKCMSLKPALEED
+817 AKCMSLKPAVEED

-836 SCATDSTTGVRKRTI
+836 GCATDSTTGVRKRSI
-851 GLMKDIYVRDSRPD
+851 GLMKEIYIRDSKPD
-865 LQAAISKSLLERTSD
+865 LQAAISKSLLERTAD
-880 HEESIAGLARQT
+880 HEESIASLASQT

-903 IVSTSIDSAKAHV
+903 IVSSSTDSAKANV
-916 AILEQTSMIVLT
+916 AILKHTSVIVLT

-933 EGLVLPLESFFRSAM
+933 EGLVLPLESFFRSLLRAD
-948 KAESKD
+948 SKD
-954 SSAVSEMCKRIV
+954 SNAVSELCKRV
-966 ANLFEQVVN
+966 VTHLFERVVT

-986 RPSREGLLLTLV
+986 RSSREGLLLTLV

-1049 QQTLLAEI
+1049 QQTLLGEI

-1107 KIPPSGHADVAESE
+1107 KIPASASVGVAEPE
-1121 EQLRSANQLR
+1121 EQMRSVNQLR

-1159 WKGDSVAGLIVD
+1159 WKGDSVPGLIVD
-1171 SICPLASPNQ
+1171 SICPLTSPNQ
-1181 QGPLRAMALESLG
+1181 QLPLRAMALESLG
-1194 AVCQSWPGQFS
+1194 AVCQSWPGQFN
-1205 KEKVREAFS
+1205 KEKVHEAFS

-1242 SEISV
+1242 SEVSV
-1247 DSNKDEQDQDLGR
+1247 GANKDDQDQDLGR

-1294 FNALTAMK
+1294 YNALTAIK
-1302 IIASINR
+1302 VIASINR

-1368 TVVKDPTG
+1368 NVMKDPAG

-1407 LVSRADFERTTIDL
+1407 LLSRTDFERSAMNL
-1421 SNDPPEHVLF
+1421 SNNPPDHVLF

-1451 HAILHLENLVGKS
+1451 HTVLHLENLVGKT

-1472 ETLTGLTM
+1472 ETLIGVSVQMRPAKVEADTIGIFKSAAMTAEEGDVSVQVEPLTL
-1480 HMKPAGVETDSI
+1480 K
-1492 GNFQSPPIPAV
+1492 
-1503 EGGESAFV
+1503 
-1511 DPATLRRLVAAAM
+1511 RLVAAAM

-1540 GITQDV
+1540 GIIQDV

-1582 SSLDSYDVMMT
+1582 SSLDSYDAMMT

-1612 EDDET
+1612 EDEDT

-1624 VGPEGETSTPTM
+1624 VGPEGETSTPTT

-1642 PGKRKSPASGGGTPK
+1642 PGKRKSTASVGGTPK
-1657 KKRVRPSLNG
+1657 KKRARPNING
-1667 RRKSST
+1667 RRKSSA